1 MVPAAAANSR
11 IMILHRELPIVSTLT
26 PLPPTTLSLST
37 VWVGGM
43 SACKSTCPHVGGI
56 RP

>member
-26 PLPPTTLSLST
+26 PLTPTTLSP
-37 VWVGGM
+37 VWVGAM
-43 SACKSTCPHVGGI
+43 CAYKSTCPHVGGL
-56 RP
+56 RR

>member
-1 MVPAAAANSR
+1 MAPAATANSR

-26 PLPPTTLSLST
+26 PLPPTTLST

-43 SACKSTCPHVGGI
+43 SAYKSTCPHVGGI